1 MSISEP
7 NLIPLNATPLIPTY
21 GPPLNELVIQMMFV
35 SGETAEPSVETT
47 TLIESIVQA
56 QVQEMLRECTALA
69 TRRGSRSISTDDL
82 MMLIRH
88 DRAKISRLRHFLQWK
103 DVRRSVKDSDDKGG
117 DAGADVGGADADLA
131 AGVVGGGGPGPE
143 AGKKAK
149 RAKVDLVWEVQSF
162 FNENPPARDDVED
175 EEEEEMNFATLQRL
189 KNADERTKN
198 MTREEYVHWSDC
210 RQASFTFRKGK
221 RFKEWAGFGIITDS
235 KPNDD
240 IIDIL
245 GFLTFEIVQTLTEEA
260 LKVKAAEDLYK
271 KTTGG
276 ANQQNSMKRKRE
288 RGLFDPP
295 EEAREPVQ
303 PTHIHEAFRRL
314 QRGNNKARAMLN
326 FTRNVHRATLK
337 LVGSLFLII
346 FDPVLNMW
354 KADCDRFKTLHLS
367 GSFSYDKTVA
377 KGSTAFRENV
387 RYPFSGV
394 GVSIAF
400 SIDGVMDSVWESKH
414 G

>member
-1 MSISEP
+1 MADKDKLAKYRTEIQ
-7 NLIPLNATPLIPTY
+7 
-21 GPPLNELVIQMMFV
+21 QMMFV
-35 SGETAEPSVETT
+35 SGETAEPSIETT

-56 QVQEMLRECTALA
+56 QVQEMLRECTNLA
-69 TRRGSRSISTDDL
+69 TRRGSRSITTDDL

-117 DAGADVGGADADLA
+117 DGSGDVAAGEADLA
-131 AGVVGGGGPGPE
+131 AGVAGGAGPGPE

-149 RAKVDLVWEVQSF
+149 RAKVELVWEVQSF

-175 EEEEEMNFATLQRL
+175 EEEEEMNYATLQRL

-221 RFKEWAGFGIITDS
+221 RFKEWAGFGVITDS

-260 LKVKAAEDLYK
+260 LRVKFTEDLYK

-276 ANQQNSMKRKRE
+276 ESQTSRLKRKRE

-303 PTHIHEAFRRL
+303 PSHVREAFRRL
-314 QRGNNKARAMLN
+314 QRGNNKGRAMLN
-326 FTRNVHRATLK
+326 FTRTIHRSPLK
-337 LVGSLFLII
+337 LI
-346 FDPVLNMW
+346 
-354 KADCDRFKTLHLS
+354 
-367 GSFSYDKTVA
+367 
-377 KGSTAFRENV
+377 
-387 RYPFSGV
+387 
-394 GVSIAF
+394 
-400 SIDGVMDSVWESKH
+400 
-414 G
+414 

>member
-1 MSISEP
+1 MADKDKLAKYRTEIQ
-7 NLIPLNATPLIPTY
+7 
-21 GPPLNELVIQMMFV
+21 QMMFV
-35 SGETAEPSVETT
+35 SGETGEPSAETT
-47 TLIESIVQA
+47 TLIESIVQD
-56 QVQEMLRECTALA
+56 QVQHMLRECTNLA

-117 DAGADVGGADADLA
+117 DAGADVAAGDADLA
-131 AGVVGGGGPGPE
+131 AGVVGAGSGPGPE

-162 FNENPPARDDVED
+162 FSENPPQLDDVED

-210 RQASFTFRKGK
+210 RQASFTYRKGK
-221 RFKEWAGFGIITDS
+221 RFKEWAGFGLITDS
-235 KPNDD
+235 KPSDD

-260 LKVKAAEDLYK
+260 LKVKDAEDLYK
-271 KTTGG
+271 KNTGG
-276 ANQQNSMKRKRE
+276 EPQSNKRKRE

-303 PTHIHEAFRRL
+303 PSHVQEAYRRL
-314 QRGNNKARAMLN
+314 QRGNNKSRAMLN
-326 FTRNVHRATLK
+326 FTRNVHRAQLK
-337 LVGSLFLII
+337 LI
-346 FDPVLNMW
+346 
-354 KADCDRFKTLHLS
+354 
-367 GSFSYDKTVA
+367 
-377 KGSTAFRENV
+377 
-387 RYPFSGV
+387 
-394 GVSIAF
+394 
-400 SIDGVMDSVWESKH
+400 
-414 G
+414 